1 MHSDNNY
8 MGHQRD
14 SSHGTNQTYNMQTSL
29 AQQQQQQQQQQ
40 LNQLPPSQ
48 EHKYKRNYRACLNCR
63 VRKVKCDLG
72 PVDNPH
78 DGKCA
83 RCLRERKDC
92 VFVESKRGG
101 ATNVLSGRRKRQ
113 KLNHMGEYETSQSPD
128 AASSSVSRGNNEL
141 DFNNETTN
149 STNLHGSSPQ
159 SLPGI
164 NSILREGSTHH
175 RSPSAYESAQHG
187 TTATSAS
194 GDDAS
199 ENKGQKTG
207 QQSNHFATME
217 GALVFL
223 ASAAGTIAK
232 ADERDNID
240 ARAKYDQIEAMTG
253 HNSHRASIDDNNTLP
268 QLHPE
273 NPISPYMQTQN
284 SQSQFSTSH
293 RASID
298 NSVQIS
304 HSVSRHD
311 SLSTQQPNQQQ
322 EYQPSSSRH
331 DSIDNNKAQIYPYMN
346 PTRNKR
352 MTMPAAESGYAV
364 RPKASKKPSS
374 IEYIGPAPHGIL
386 TEDEA
391 ERLINLFFS
400 TMHPYFPHIPKFL
413 HSLKV
418 LSGYPILLCAI
429 LTISS
434 RYHPFENNASSLQ
447 NGNVPRNIEVHDR
460 LWLYVQRLISQTV
473 WAEAS
478 TRSIGT
484 IFAFLLFTE
493 WNPRAI
499 HWRWSDYANKAEEGG
514 IESESGI
521 VGSGLNTRSDG
532 IGTAFAGVAG
542 AKSSSVDG
550 ADGNSAVGGQNLAG
564 LGAMRRSHRMAWMLI
579 GSAVRLAQDMGF
591 MEMSSKTLIATH
603 IAEINSVMDIS
614 RRSMLAHSL
623 SEIDLD
629 EDEISEEDTE
639 YGEDVDDDVNIMKMS
654 EEELKRAASEHTFKF
669 TKAQKAQIELLQ
681 IMSLGH
687 ESFYGYKAQLGQ
699 LSQRQNLAVLNII
712 SPLINNWSRKYKQFL
727 VPTSGKLAKHVS
739 NFQHQWTKPKSKTCQ
754 EINESIK
761 QESFI
766 FEFNYVKLYIYSL
779 ALSPSPRTMMGKKNR
794 VSLKLDELSRS
805 ARFIEQAFNA
815 ANEMLNAAHRIH
827 KFKMLRF
834 MPVRWLTRLVRAVA
848 FIVKCYLTITAQR
861 NHNISSGS
869 STAAAAAAFAT
880 TRDTY
885 DPTVLSFSLIS
896 IDDISSLIH
905 RAALTLR
912 DCSPDE
918 LHLCTRYSNILMYL
932 YSEMK
937 NKKNEQEQ
945 DDNEHMGG
953 GSGGYHYSTTFRGH
967 DREGQPTTTSSY
979 NAKLHLSQGVAV
991 GAASSSSVEQLTP
1004 QHQPYEELDAFP
1016 YGPYFK
1022 QPTNVPTS
1030 APIAVGVTGKPT
1042 SPMLLNSATTPT
1054 TASARATATSEIPSD
1069 ALPQSGATHSSSS
1082 SSDTAHLDTNSG
1094 GVSSSVRGEGGGE
1107 NVREEENGNSPGAAP
1122 NSNHNIGSNNNSNS
1136 IMGIGDS
1143 EVMDWFMNNQ
1153 TIGLDFVA
1161 PWTEMIEQQLN
1172 SNDHNLYF

>member
-1 MHSDNNY
+1 
-8 MGHQRD
+8 
-14 SSHGTNQTYNMQTSL
+14 MQTPLTQHDSH
-29 AQQQQQQQQQQ
+29 
-40 LNQLPPSQ
+40 NSSPP

-63 VRKVKCDLG
+63 MRKVKCDLG

-78 DGKCA
+78 EGKCA

-101 ATNVLSGRRKRQ
+101 ANNVLNGRRKRQ
-113 KLNHMGEYETSQSPD
+113 KQSHTVEYERSQSPQ
-128 AASSSVSRGNNEL
+128 SLS
-141 DFNNETTN
+141 TN
-149 STNLHGSSPQ
+149 SHINQGSEYHGTNDSSNHYSSSPQ
-159 SLPGI
+159 ALPGI
-164 NSILREGSTHH
+164 NSILSENDGKSGLRPHN
-175 RSPSAYESAQHG
+175 PIPYESMQS
-187 TTATSAS
+187 TSTSTDIKSDNIA
-194 GDDAS
+194 D
-199 ENKGQKTG
+199 KTG
-207 QQSNHFATME
+207 RNNHFATME

-253 HNSHRASIDDNNTLP
+253 NNTHKHSVDESNSTPPVDQVDTPAQNHTAAASHRSSVDGGAQVS
-268 QLHPE
+268 H
-273 NPISPYMQTQN
+273 PISRNDSIT
-284 SQSQFSTSH
+284 SQQHNEHGFLT
-293 RASID
+293 
-298 NSVQIS
+298 
-304 HSVSRHD
+304 
-311 SLSTQQPNQQQ
+311 
-322 EYQPSSSRH
+322 SSSRH
-331 DSIDNNKAQIYPYMN
+331 NSTDNTAQIYPYMN

-352 MTMPAAESGYAV
+352 MTVPAAESGYAV
-364 RPKASKKPSS
+364 RPKASKKLSS
-374 IEYIGPAPHGIL
+374 IEYIGPSPHGIL
-386 TEDEA
+386 TEEEA

-413 HSLKV
+413 HSSKV

-434 RYHPFENNASSLQ
+434 RYHPFENNASSLP
-447 NGNVPRNIEVHDR
+447 NGSVPRNIEVHDR

-499 HWRWSDYANKAEEGG
+499 HWRWSDYANKAEEGANDNETGVG
-514 IESESGI
+514 IGGGLNPQGSSAGIMSSATASLSGRSGSNGDGMD
-521 VGSGLNTRSDG
+521 GSGS
-532 IGTAFAGVAG
+532 AG
-542 AKSSSVDG
+542 
-550 ADGNSAVGGQNLAG
+550 GGSNLAG

-623 SEIDLD
+623 SEIDLE
-629 EDEISEEDTE
+629 EDEVSEEDVE
-639 YGEDVDDDVNIMKMS
+639 YGEDVDDDFNIMKMS
-654 EEELKRAASEHTFKF
+654 EEELKRAASEHIFKF

-712 SPLINNWSRKYKQFL
+712 SPLINNWSRKYRQFL

-739 NFQHQWTKPKSKTCQ
+739 SFQHQWTKPKSRTCQ
-754 EINESIK
+754 EISESIR

-779 ALSPSPRTMMGKKNR
+779 ALSPSPRTMMGKKNNR
-794 VSLKLDELSRS
+794 VSLKLDELSKS

-848 FIVKCYLTITAQR
+848 FIVKCYLTITAQKS
-861 NHNISSGS
+861 NGSGS
-869 STAAAAAAFAT
+869 AASAFAS
-880 TRDTY
+880 TRETY

-896 IDDISSLIH
+896 IDDISSSIH

-937 NKKNEQEQ
+937 NKKNEQEG
-945 DDNEHMGG
+945 E
-953 GSGGYHYSTTFRGH
+953 
-967 DREGQPTTTSSY
+967 DRDMDVGVGV
-979 NAKLHLSQGVAV
+979 GVASGCHIPHV
-991 GAASSSSVEQLTP
+991 ERVAADGDQQHSYGHNAPGAQPISTEQSSCSHGGPLNNANEQLTP
-1004 QHQPYEELDAFP
+1004 QAYEKSDAFP

-1030 APIAVGVTGKPT
+1030 APIAIGVTGKPI
-1042 SPMLLNSATTPT
+1042 SPMPLNSPSTSTSVSVPAQAVSAAAAEGAMPPPPT
-1054 TASARATATSEIPSD
+1054 QQHDKKEFLNSSTSISNTGAGVSNSSDNFSHLASA
-1069 ALPQSGATHSSSS
+1069 GANNT
-1082 SSDTAHLDTNSG
+1082 
-1094 GVSSSVRGEGGGE
+1094 RGEGASS
-1107 NVREEENGNSPGAAP
+1107 NVPTGNQ
-1122 NSNHNIGSNNNSNS
+1122 NYTQNNNV
-1136 IMGIGDS
+1136 MGIGDS
-1143 EVMDWFMNNQ
+1143 DVMDWFMNNQ

-1172 SNDHNLYF
+1172 SNDQNFYF

>member
-1 MHSDNNY
+1 MHTGQSPTHQNETNY
-8 MGHQRD
+8 
-14 SSHGTNQTYNMQTSL
+14 GTSQAYAMQTPLTQHNSS
-29 AQQQQQQQQQQ
+29 QS
-40 LNQLPPSQ
+40 PPQ

-101 ATNVLSGRRKRQ
+101 ASNVLNGRRKRQ
-113 KLNHMGEYETSQSPD
+113 KHSNSGEYERSQSPEL
-128 AASSSVSRGNNEL
+128 ASNAFRGNQEHNAK
-141 DFNNETTN
+141 TN
-149 STNLHGSSPQ
+149 ATAYGSSPQ

-164 NSILREGSTHH
+164 NSLLHEGDLQDMTNLSRPSPQSHESMPNEPTPSTTMDKNKND
-175 RSPSAYESAQHG
+175 S
-187 TTATSAS
+187 
-194 GDDAS
+194 S
-199 ENKGQKTG
+199 EQKTG
-207 QQSNHFATME
+207 QGSHFATME

-240 ARAKYDQIEAMTG
+240 ARTKYDQIEAMTG
-253 HNSHRASIDDNNTLP
+253 NNSHRTSIDENNLSP
-268 QLHPE
+268 QI
-273 NPISPYMQTQN
+273 NQGKGNTPYMSRHG
-284 SQSQFSTSH
+284 SQSQHTQSQSSNFDE
-293 RASID
+293 AA
-298 NSVQIS
+298 NSSCPTGRDDLITNQQRS
-304 HSVSRHD
+304 KDYPPQPSRHN
-311 SLSTQQPNQQQ
+311 ST
-322 EYQPSSSRH
+322 
-331 DSIDNNKAQIYPYMN
+331 DNTTQHVYPFMN

-352 MTMPAAESGYAV
+352 MTMPAAESGYAI
-364 RPKASKKPSS
+364 RPKASKKLSS
-374 IEYIGPAPHGIL
+374 IEYIGSAPHGIL
-386 TEDEA
+386 TEEEA

-413 HSLKV
+413 HSSKV

-514 IESESGI
+514 NENDAG
-521 VGSGLNTRSDG
+521 VGGLNAQGGGLGAMNATTAAFGRATGGNNGGSADGSDG
-532 IGTAFAGVAG
+532 NA
-542 AKSSSVDG
+542 
-550 ADGNSAVGGQNLAG
+550 AVGGSNLAG

-639 YGEDVDDDVNIMKMS
+639 FGEDVDDDVNIMKMS
-654 EEELKRAASEHTFKF
+654 EEELKRAANEHTFKF

-712 SPLINNWSRKYKQFL
+712 SPLINNWSRKYRQLL

-739 NFQHQWTKPKSKTCQ
+739 NFQHQWTKPNSKICL
-754 EINESIK
+754 EVNESIQ

-779 ALSPSPRTMMGKKNR
+779 ALSPSPRTLMGKKNSR

-848 FIVKCYLTITAQR
+848 FIVKCYLTITAQK
-861 NHNISSGS
+861 NGSGGGGV
-869 STAAAAAAFAT
+869 AAAFGSSS
-880 TRDTY
+880 RETY

-896 IDDISSLIH
+896 IDDISSSIH

-937 NKKNEQEQ
+937 NKKNDQ
-945 DDNEHMGG
+945 DELDIDR
-953 GSGGYHYSTTFRGH
+953 GYHYSQGQDSVS
-967 DREGQPTTTSSY
+967 DRYQAYERERVQNIAQTGMSSAIAGT
-979 NAKLHLSQGVAV
+979 NQSQQSHKI
-991 GAASSSSVEQLTP
+991 SSNDSFEQLTP
-1004 QHQPYEELDAFP
+1004 QNQPYEKSDAFP

-1030 APIAVGVTGKPT
+1030 APIAVGVTGKPN
-1042 SPMLLNSATTPT
+1042 SPMQHSISN
-1054 TASARATATSEIPSD
+1054 TASASASGSASASATAPASAVPPPEDRQHQTKASIPTAATDQIGTSGGAFSQPTSVGNNT
-1069 ALPQSGATHSSSS
+1069 SGEGTSAGIG
-1082 SSDTAHLDTNSG
+1082 AATNS
-1094 GVSSSVRGEGGGE
+1094 S
-1107 NVREEENGNSPGAAP
+1107 NV
-1122 NSNHNIGSNNNSNS
+1122 I
-1136 IMGIGDS
+1136 GIGDS

-1172 SNDHNLYF
+1172 STDQNFYF

>member
-1 MHSDNNY
+1 MISDNSS
-8 MGHQRD
+8 MRHEAD
-14 SSHGTNQTYNMQTSL
+14 SNHGTNLTYTMQTPL
-29 AQQQQQQQQQQ
+29 TQQNPHQS
-40 LNQLPPSQ
+40 PPQ

-63 VRKVKCDLG
+63 MRKVKCDLG

-78 DGKCA
+78 NGKCA

-101 ATNVLSGRRKRQ
+101 ANNVLSGRRKRQ
-113 KLNHMGEYETSQSPD
+113 KQSHSTEYDTSQSPES
-128 AASSSVSRGNNEL
+128 ASSGSHVGA
-141 DFNNETTN
+141 N
-149 STNLHGSSPQ
+149 SLHNQYGSSPQ

-164 NSILREGSTHH
+164 NNILVQGDSDITGGSHGP
-175 RSPSAYESAQHG
+175 SPSSYEAAAASTTQDNKSGSAV
-187 TTATSAS
+187 
-194 GDDAS
+194 D
-199 ENKGQKTG
+199 KTG
-207 QQSNHFATME
+207 QRNHFATME

-253 HNSHRASIDDNNTLP
+253 NSSHRPSVDENNTP
-268 QLHPE
+268 QVHQE
-273 NPISPYMQTQN
+273 DVSSPHIQRQN
-284 SQSQFSTSH
+284 SQSHYVASHRSSIDIGAQTSH
-293 RASID
+293 PMSRNNSIT
-298 NSVQIS
+298 S
-304 HSVSRHD
+304 
-311 SLSTQQPNQQQ
+311 QQPNQN
-322 EYQPSSSRH
+322 YPPSSSRH
-331 DSIDNNKAQIYPYMN
+331 DSIDGKAQIYPYMN

-364 RPKASKKPSS
+364 RPRASKKLSS
-374 IEYIGPAPHGIL
+374 IEYIGPSPQGIL
-386 TEDEA
+386 TEEEA

-413 HSLKV
+413 HSSKV

-514 IESESGI
+514 NDNDNGMA
-521 VGSGLNTRSDG
+521 GGLNSQG
-532 IGTAFAGVAG
+532 GSIGAMHAATAALG
-542 AKSSSVDG
+542 AKS
-550 ADGNSAVGGQNLAG
+550 GNSADGMDGNASAGGQNLAG

-629 EDEISEEDTE
+629 EDEISEEDME
-639 YGEDVDDDVNIMKMS
+639 FGEDVDDDVDIMRMS

-712 SPLINNWSRKYKQFL
+712 SPLINNWSRKYRQFL
-727 VPTSGKLAKHVS
+727 IPTSGKLAKHVS

-754 EINESIK
+754 EINESIQ

-779 ALSPSPRTMMGKKNR
+779 ALSPSPRTMMGKKNNR
-794 VSLKLDELSRS
+794 VSLKLDELSKS

-848 FIVKCYLTITAQR
+848 FIVKCYLTITAQK
-861 NHNISSGS
+861 NNTSGGS
-869 STAAAAAAFAT
+869 AASAFAS
-880 TRDTY
+880 TRETY

-896 IDDISSLIH
+896 IDDISSSIH

-937 NKKNEQEQ
+937 NKKNERDEEEEAMDAGYNYNQAESLVTDGGRYQ
-945 DDNEHMGG
+945 AFEH
-953 GSGGYHYSTTFRGH
+953 
-967 DREGQPTTTSSY
+967 DPTKNPQSLHGIPL
-979 NAKLHLSQGVAV
+979 NASA
-991 GAASSSSVEQLTP
+991 EQLTP
-1004 QHQPYEELDAFP
+1004 QHQSYEKSDAFP

-1030 APIAVGVTGKPT
+1030 APIAIGVTGKPT
-1042 SPMLLNSATTPT
+1042 SPMPLHSPSQSAP
-1054 TASARATATSEIPSD
+1054 AADSSMPPPSNQQHD
-1069 ALPQSGATHSSSS
+1069 K
-1082 SSDTAHLDTNSG
+1082 
-1094 GVSSSVRGEGGGE
+1094 GVSRVLNPATDTSHLGASSNSFHHSASVADGDAA
-1107 NVREEENGNSPGAAP
+1107 NSSIATGNTDA
-1122 NSNHNIGSNNNSNS
+1122 NNNNNM
-1136 IMGIGDS
+1136 MGIGDS

-1172 SNDHNLYF
+1172 SNDQNINF